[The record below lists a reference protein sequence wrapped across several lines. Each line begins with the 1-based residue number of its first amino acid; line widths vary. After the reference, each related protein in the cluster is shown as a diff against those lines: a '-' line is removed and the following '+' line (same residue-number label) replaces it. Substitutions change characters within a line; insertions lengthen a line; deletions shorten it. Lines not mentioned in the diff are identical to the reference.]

1 MTWRLA
7 VDIGGT
13 FTDVV
18 ALEETSGVLHLAK
31 VRSTPDDPAQ
41 GFLNG
46 LEHITRQGAIPAQD
60 VSAIFHGTTVATNAI
75 LERKYAELGLII
87 TTGYREALECAR
99 QTVPGEFGDITWWI
113 KPPRVVPL
121 ERIREIN
128 ARMDVRGT
136 ITQALDRDEVAAI
149 AQDFKAQGIQ
159 AVAVSLL
166 HSYRNT
172 AHEEEVRRIIQDV
185 YPECFI
191 SISSDILREYREYER
206 TNTTC
211 LNTALMPLLSAYHA
225 RIEQHLRKQNISAPF
240 YIMRSSGGLAQA
252 QEVSR
257 LPIAAALS
265 GPAAGVI
272 AATHFGELSGNRDI
286 ITFDM
291 GGTSADIC
299 LVEDGKPH
307 MLTEGKVDIYDLK
320 TPMIELHTV
329 GAGGGSIAWLAG
341 GRSLKVGPDS
351 AGANPGPACYGRGGT
366 QPTVTDANLVLGRI
380 TPTIAG
386 GTVYLN
392 PSQAAQ
398 VIEELA
404 AGLKLDSIAAAEGV
418 LRIAIENIAAG
429 IRTVSVK
436 RGRDPRSYALV
447 AFGGAGP
454 LHACYLA
461 DWLGMQRVIIPPN
474 PGVTSAYGLLLTD
487 VRVDLVHTDVQRED
501 RLDLNR
507 IAAEMQD
514 LERRVTTRLEDE
526 GLLAQETRLDHFVD
540 MRYAGQAYEIRIPL
554 PLDPVGPVGPVD
566 PADTAT
572 QSIQTRVQRAIVAFH
587 ASHKDLYGY
596 SYAGKELVE
605 LVNVGVTGL
614 GLLKRPHVP
623 EAQTAGKSPQH
634 AQTDQTAVYFSKSKL
649 DAPVYDRSA
658 LQTGNELSGPAI
670 IQQYDATT
678 VVEPGWSGVVDQW
691 GTLRLQRTQ

>member
-18 ALEETSGVLHLAK
+18 ALEESSGTLHLAK

-41 GFLNG
+41 GFVNG
-46 LEHITRQGAIPAQD
+46 LEHITQHGKIDAHD
-60 VSAIFHGTTVATNAI
+60 VNAVFHGTTVATNAI
-75 LERKYAELGLII
+75 LERKYSELGLII
-87 TTGYREALECAR
+87 TAGYREALECAR

-121 ERIREIN
+121 ERIREIS

-136 ITQALDRDEVAAI
+136 VIQELDRDEVTAI
-149 AQDFKAQGIQ
+149 AQDFKARGLQ

-166 HSYRNT
+166 HSYRNPE
-172 AHEEEVRRIIQDV
+172 HEEAVRRIIHEV
-185 YPECFI
+185 YPDCLI

-211 LNTALMPLLSAYHA
+211 LNTALMPLLSAYHT
-225 RIEQHLRKQNISAPF
+225 RIEQHLRERDISAPF

-252 QEVSR
+252 QEVAR

-272 AATHFGELSGNRDI
+272 AATHFGTLSGNQDI

-299 LVEDGKPH
+299 LVEGGQPR

-351 AGANPGPACYGRGGT
+351 AGANPGPACYNRGGT

-386 GTVYLN
+386 GSVSLN
-392 PSQAAQ
+392 LDQATQ
-398 VIEELA
+398 VVAELA
-404 AGLKLDSIAAAEGV
+404 VGLKLDTIAAAEGI
-418 LRIAIENIAAG
+418 LRIAVENIAAG

-501 RLDLNR
+501 RLDVDR
-507 IAAEMQD
+507 IAAEIQD
-514 LERRVTTRLEDE
+514 LERRVTARLEDE
-526 GLLAQETRLDHFVD
+526 GLLTQATRLNHFVD

-554 PLDPVGPVGPVD
+554 SIDS
-566 PADTAT
+566 AT
-572 QSIQTRVQRAIVAFH
+572 SEIQTHIQRAITRFH

-623 EAQTAGKSPQH
+623 QAQPAGKSPEQ
-634 AQTDQTAVYFSKSKL
+634 ARTGQTAVYFSKSTL
-649 DAPVYDRSA
+649 DTPVYDRSA
-658 LQTGNELSGPAI
+658 LQAGNELSGPAI

-678 VVEPGWSGVVDQW
+678 VVEPGWSGRVDQW
-691 GTLRLQRTQ
+691 GTLRLERT

>member
-1 MTWRLA
+1 M
-7 VDIGGT
+7 
-13 FTDVV
+13 
-18 ALEETSGVLHLAK
+18 AK
-31 VRSTPDDPAQ
+31 VRSTSDDPAQ
-41 GFLNG
+41 GFVNG
-46 LEHITRQGAIPAQD
+46 LEHITQHGEIDAHEVNA
-60 VSAIFHGTTVATNAI
+60 VFHGTTVATNAI
-75 LERKYAELGLII
+75 LERKYSELGLII
-87 TTGYREALECAR
+87 TAGYREALECAR

-121 ERIREIN
+121 ERIREIS

-136 ITQALDRDEVAAI
+136 VIQELDRDEVAAI
-149 AQDFKAQGIQ
+149 AQDFKARGIQ
-159 AVAVSLL
+159 AMAVSLL
-166 HSYRNT
+166 HSYRNPE
-172 AHEEEVRRIIQDV
+172 HEEAVRRIIHEV
-185 YPECFI
+185 YPDCFI

-211 LNTALMPLLSAYHA
+211 LNTALMPLLSAYHT
-225 RIEQHLRKQNISAPF
+225 RIEQHLRERDISAPF

-252 QEVSR
+252 QEVAR

-272 AATHFGELSGNRDI
+272 AATHFGTLSGNQDI

-299 LVEDGKPH
+299 LVEGGQPR

-351 AGANPGPACYGRGGT
+351 AGANPGPACYDRGGT
-366 QPTVTDANLVLGRI
+366 LPTVTDANLVLGRI

-386 GTVYLN
+386 GSVSLN
-392 PSQAAQ
+392 LDQATQ
-398 VIEELA
+398 VVAELA
-404 AGLKLDSIAAAEGV
+404 AGLKLDTVAAAEGI
-418 LRIAIENIAAG
+418 LRIAVENIAAG

-461 DWLGMQRVIIPPN
+461 DWLGMQHVIIPPN

-501 RLDLNR
+501 RLDVDR
-507 IAAEMQD
+507 IATEIQD
-514 LERRVTTRLEDE
+514 LEHRVAARLEDE
-526 GLLAQETRLDHFVD
+526 GLLTQQTRLDHFVD

-554 PLDPVGPVGPVD
+554 SIDS
-566 PADTAT
+566 ATAG
-572 QSIQTRVQRAIVAFH
+572 IQDHIQQAITKFH

-614 GLLKRPHVP
+614 GLLRRPHVP
-623 EAQTAGKSPQH
+623 QAQPAGTSPEH
-634 AQTDQTAVYFSKSKL
+634 ARTGQTAVYFSKSTL
-649 DAPVYDRSA
+649 DTPVYDRSA

-678 VVEPGWSGVVDQW
+678 VVEPGWSGRVDQW
-691 GTLRLQRTQ
+691 GTLRLERTQ

>member
-18 ALEETSGVLHLAK
+18 ALEESSGALHLAK

-41 GFLNG
+41 GFVNG
-46 LEHITRQGAIPAQD
+46 LEHIAQHGEIDAHD
-60 VSAIFHGTTVATNAI
+60 VNAVFHGTTVATNAI
-75 LERKYAELGLII
+75 LERKYSELGLII
-87 TTGYREALECAR
+87 TAGYREALECAR

-121 ERIREIN
+121 ERIREIS

-136 ITQALDRDEVAAI
+136 ITQELDRDEVAAI
-149 AQDFKAQGIQ
+149 AEDFKARSLQ

-166 HSYRNT
+166 HSYRNPE
-172 AHEEEVRRIIQDV
+172 HEEAVRRIIHEV
-185 YPECFI
+185 YPDCFI

-211 LNTALMPLLSAYHA
+211 LNTALMPLLSAYHT
-225 RIEQHLRKQNISAPF
+225 RIEQHLREQDISAPF

-252 QEVSR
+252 QEVAR

-272 AATHFGELSGNRDI
+272 AATHFGTLSGSQDI

-299 LVEDGKPH
+299 LVEGGQPR

-351 AGANPGPACYGRGGT
+351 AGANPGPACYGRGGA

-386 GTVYLN
+386 GSVSLHLD
-392 PSQAAQ
+392 QATQ
-398 VIEELA
+398 VVAELA
-404 AGLKLDSIAAAEGV
+404 AGLKLDTIAAAEGI
-418 LRIAIENIAAG
+418 LRIAVENIAAG

-501 RLDLNR
+501 RLDVDR
-507 IAAEMQD
+507 ITAEIQD
-514 LERRVTTRLEDE
+514 LERRVTARLEDE
-526 GLLAQETRLDHFVD
+526 GLLTQATRLDHFVD
-540 MRYAGQAYEIRIPL
+540 MRYAGQAYEIRVPL
-554 PLDPVGPVGPVD
+554 AID
-566 PADTAT
+566 PATPD
-572 QSIQTRVQRAIVAFH
+572 IQTHIQRAIVAFH
-587 ASHKDLYGY
+587 ASHKDRYGY

-605 LVNVGVTGL
+605 LVNLGVTGL
-614 GLLKRPHVP
+614 GLLTRPHVP
-623 EAQTAGKSPQH
+623 QAQPAGTSPEH
-634 AQTDQTAVYFSKSKL
+634 ARTGQTAVYFSKSTL
-649 DAPVYDRSA
+649 DTPVYDRSA

-678 VVEPGWSGVVDQW
+678 VVEPGWSGRVDQW
-691 GTLRLQRTQ
+691 GTLRLERTH

>member
-18 ALEETSGVLHLAK
+18 ALEEASGTLHLAK

-41 GFLNG
+41 GFVNG
-46 LEHITRQGAIPAQD
+46 LEHITQHGKIDAHEVNA
-60 VSAIFHGTTVATNAI
+60 VFHGTTVATNAI
-75 LERKYAELGLII
+75 LERKYSELGLII
-87 TTGYREALECAR
+87 TAGYREALECAR

-121 ERIREIN
+121 ERIREIS

-136 ITQALDRDEVAAI
+136 VIQELDRDEVAAI
-149 AQDFKAQGIQ
+149 AQDFKARGLN
-159 AVAVSLL
+159 AAAVSLL
-166 HSYRNT
+166 HSYRNPK
-172 AHEEEVRRIIQDV
+172 HEEEVRRIIHEV
-185 YPECFI
+185 YPDCLI

-211 LNTALMPLLSAYHA
+211 LNTALMPLLSAYHT
-225 RIEQHLRKQNISAPF
+225 RIEQHLRERDIGAPF

-252 QEVSR
+252 QEVAR

-272 AATHFGELSGNRDI
+272 AATHFGTLSGNQDI

-299 LVEDGKPH
+299 LVEGGQPR

-351 AGANPGPACYGRGGT
+351 AGANPGPACYGRGGS

-386 GTVYLN
+386 GSVSLN
-392 PSQAAQ
+392 LDQATQ
-398 VIEELA
+398 VVAELA
-404 AGLKLDSIAAAEGV
+404 AGLKLDTISAAEGI
-418 LRIAIENIAAG
+418 LRIAVENIAAG

-461 DWLGMQRVIIPPN
+461 DWLGMQHVIIPPN

-501 RLDLNR
+501 RLDVAR
-507 IAAEMQD
+507 IAAEIQD
-514 LERRVTTRLEDE
+514 LERRVAARLEDE
-526 GLLAQETRLDHFVD
+526 GLLTQETRLNHFVD

-554 PLDPVGPVGPVD
+554 SIDS
-566 PADTAT
+566 ATAG
-572 QSIQTRVQRAIVAFH
+572 IQDHIQQAITRFH

-623 EAQTAGKSPQH
+623 QAQPAGKSPEH
-634 AQTDQTAVYFSKSKL
+634 ARTGQTAVYFSKSTL
-649 DAPVYDRSA
+649 DTPVYDRST
-658 LQTGNELSGPAI
+658 LQTGNELNGPAI

-678 VVEPGWSGVVDQW
+678 VVEPGWSGRVDRW
-691 GTLRLQRTQ
+691 GTLRLERTQ

>member
-18 ALEETSGVLHLAK
+18 ALEETSGALHLAK

-41 GFLNG
+41 GFVNG
-46 LEHITRQGAIPAQD
+46 LEHITQHGEIAAHE
-60 VSAIFHGTTVATNAI
+60 VNAVFHGTTVATNAI
-75 LERKYAELGLII
+75 LERKYSELGLII
-87 TTGYREALECAR
+87 TAGYREALECAR

-128 ARMDVRGT
+128 ARMDVRGMV
-136 ITQALDRDEVAAI
+136 IQELDRDEVVAI
-149 AQDFKAQGIQ
+149 AQDFKARGIQ

-166 HSYRNT
+166 HSYRNP
-172 AHEEEVRRIIQDV
+172 AHEEEVRRIIHEV
-185 YPECFI
+185 YPDCLI

-211 LNTALMPLLSAYHA
+211 LNTALMPLLSAYHT
-225 RIEQHLRKQNISAPF
+225 RIEQHLREQDISAPF

-252 QEVSR
+252 QEVAR

-272 AATHFGELSGNRDI
+272 AATHFGTLSGSQDI

-299 LVEDGKPH
+299 LVEGGQPR

-351 AGANPGPACYGRGGT
+351 AGANPGPACYDRGGT

-386 GTVYLN
+386 GSVSLN
-392 PSQAAQ
+392 LDQATQ
-398 VIEELA
+398 VVAALA
-404 AGLKLDSIAAAEGV
+404 AGLKLDTIAAAEGI
-418 LRIAIENIAAG
+418 LRIAVENIAAG

-461 DWLGMQRVIIPPN
+461 DWLGMQHVIIPPN

-501 RLDLNR
+501 RLDVGR
-507 IAAEMQD
+507 ITAEIQD
-514 LERRVTTRLEDE
+514 LERRVTARLEDE
-526 GLLAQETRLDHFVD
+526 GLLTQETRLDHFVD
-540 MRYAGQAYEIRIPL
+540 MRYAGQAYEIRVPL
-554 PLDPVGPVGPVD
+554 AID
-566 PADTAT
+566 PATPDIHTH
-572 QSIQTRVQRAIVAFH
+572 IQRAIVAFH
-587 ASHKDLYGY
+587 ASHKDRYGY

-614 GLLKRPHVP
+614 GLLTRPHVP
-623 EAQTAGKSPQH
+623 QAQPAGKGPEH
-634 AQTDQTAVYFSKSKL
+634 ARTGQTAVYFSKSTL
-649 DAPVYDRSA
+649 DTPVYDRSA

-678 VVEPGWSGVVDQW
+678 VVEPGWSSRVDQW
-691 GTLRLQRTQ
+691 GTLRLERTH

>member
-18 ALEETSGVLHLAK
+18 ALEESSGTLHLAK

-41 GFLNG
+41 GFVNG
-46 LEHITRQGAIPAQD
+46 LEHITQHGKIDAHE
-60 VSAIFHGTTVATNAI
+60 VNVVFHGTTVATNAI
-75 LERKYAELGLII
+75 LERKYSELGLII
-87 TTGYREALECAR
+87 TAGYREALECAR

-121 ERIREIN
+121 ERIREIS

-136 ITQALDRDEVAAI
+136 ITQELDRDEVAAI
-149 AQDFKAQGIQ
+149 AQDFKARSIQ

-166 HSYRNT
+166 HSYRNPE
-172 AHEEEVRRIIQDV
+172 HEEAVRRIIREV
-185 YPECFI
+185 YPDCFI

-211 LNTALMPLLSAYHA
+211 LNTALMPLLSAYHT
-225 RIEQHLRKQNISAPF
+225 RIEQHLRERDISAPF

-252 QEVSR
+252 QEVAR

-272 AATHFGELSGNRDI
+272 AATHFGTLSGNQDI

-299 LVEDGKPH
+299 LVEGGQPR

-351 AGANPGPACYGRGGT
+351 AGANPGPACYGRGGS

-386 GTVYLN
+386 GSVSLDL
-392 PSQAAQ
+392 SQATEVVAD
-398 VIEELA
+398 LA
-404 AGLKLDSIAAAEGV
+404 AGLKLDTIAAAEGI
-418 LRIAIENIAAG
+418 LRIAVENIAAG

-461 DWLGMQRVIIPPN
+461 DWLDMQHVIIPPN

-501 RLDLNR
+501 RLDVDR
-507 IAAEMQD
+507 IAAEIQD
-514 LERRVTTRLEDE
+514 LERRVAARLEDE
-526 GLLAQETRLDHFVD
+526 GLLTQDTRLNHFVD

-554 PLDPVGPVGPVD
+554 SIDS
-566 PADTAT
+566 AI
-572 QSIQTRVQRAIVAFH
+572 SEIQTHIQQAITKFH

-623 EAQTAGKSPQH
+623 QAQPAGTSPEH
-634 AQTDQTAVYFSKSKL
+634 ARTGQTAVYFSKSTL
-649 DAPVYDRSA
+649 DTPVYNRAA

-678 VVEPGWSGVVDQW
+678 VVEPGWSGRVDQW
-691 GTLRLQRTQ
+691 GTLRLERTQ

>member
-18 ALEETSGVLHLAK
+18 ALEETSGTLHLAK

-41 GFLNG
+41 GFVNG
-46 LEHITRQGAIPAQD
+46 LEHITQHGEIAAHE
-60 VSAIFHGTTVATNAI
+60 VNAVFHGTTVATNAI
-75 LERKYAELGLII
+75 LERKYSELGLII
-87 TTGYREALECAR
+87 TAGYREALECAR

-128 ARMDVRGT
+128 ARMDVRGMV
-136 ITQALDRDEVAAI
+136 IQELDRDEVAAI
-149 AQDFKAQGIQ
+149 AQDFKARGIQ

-166 HSYRNT
+166 HSYRNP
-172 AHEEEVRRIIQDV
+172 AHEEEVRRIIHEV
-185 YPECFI
+185 YPDCLI

-211 LNTALMPLLSAYHA
+211 LNTALMPLLSAYHT
-225 RIEQHLRKQNISAPF
+225 RIEQHLREQDISAPF

-252 QEVSR
+252 QEVAR

-272 AATHFGELSGNRDI
+272 AATHFGTLSGSQDI

-299 LVEDGKPH
+299 LVEGGQPR

-351 AGANPGPACYGRGGT
+351 AGANPGPACYDRGGT

-386 GTVYLN
+386 GSVSLN
-392 PSQAAQ
+392 LDQATQ
-398 VIEELA
+398 VVAELA
-404 AGLKLDSIAAAEGV
+404 AGLKLDTIAAAEGI
-418 LRIAIENIAAG
+418 LRIAVENIAAG

-461 DWLGMQRVIIPPN
+461 DWLGMQHVIIPPN

-501 RLDLNR
+501 RLDVGR
-507 IAAEMQD
+507 ITAEIQD
-514 LERRVTTRLEDE
+514 LERRVTARLEDE
-526 GLLAQETRLDHFVD
+526 GLLTQATRLDHFVD
-540 MRYAGQAYEIRIPL
+540 MRYAGQAYEIRVPL
-554 PLDPVGPVGPVD
+554 AIDR
-566 PADTAT
+566 AT
-572 QSIQTRVQRAIVAFH
+572 PDIQTHIQRAIVAFH
-587 ASHKDLYGY
+587 ASHKDRYGY

-614 GLLKRPHVP
+614 GLLTRPHVP
-623 EAQTAGKSPQH
+623 QAQPAGKSPEH
-634 AQTDQTAVYFSKSKL
+634 ARTGQTAVYFSKSTL
-649 DAPVYDRSA
+649 DTPVYDRSA

-678 VVEPGWSGVVDQW
+678 IVEPGWSGRVDQW
-691 GTLRLQRTQ
+691 GTLRLERTH

>member
-18 ALEETSGVLHLAK
+18 ALEEVSGTLHLAK
-31 VRSTPDDPAQ
+31 VRSTSDDPAQ
-41 GFLNG
+41 GFVNG
-46 LEHITRQGAIPAQD
+46 LEHITQHGEIDAHEVNA
-60 VSAIFHGTTVATNAI
+60 VFHGTTVATNAI
-75 LERKYAELGLII
+75 LERKYSELGLII
-87 TTGYREALECAR
+87 TAGYREALECAR

-121 ERIREIN
+121 ERIREIS

-136 ITQALDRDEVAAI
+136 VIQELDRDEVAAI
-149 AQDFKAQGIQ
+149 AQDFKARGIQ
-159 AVAVSLL
+159 AMAVSLL
-166 HSYRNT
+166 HSYRNPE
-172 AHEEEVRRIIQDV
+172 HEEAVRRIIHEV
-185 YPECFI
+185 YPDCFI

-211 LNTALMPLLSAYHA
+211 LNTALMPLLSAYHT
-225 RIEQHLRKQNISAPF
+225 RIEQHLRERDISAPF

-252 QEVSR
+252 QEVAR

-272 AATHFGELSGNRDI
+272 AATHFGTLSGNQDI

-299 LVEDGKPH
+299 LVEGGQPR

-351 AGANPGPACYGRGGT
+351 AGANPGPACYDRGGT
-366 QPTVTDANLVLGRI
+366 LPTVTDANLVLGRI

-386 GTVYLN
+386 GSVSLN
-392 PSQAAQ
+392 LDQATQ
-398 VIEELA
+398 VVAELA
-404 AGLKLDSIAAAEGV
+404 AGLKLDTVAAAEGI
-418 LRIAIENIAAG
+418 LRIAVENIAAG
-429 IRTVSVK
+429 IRTVSIK

-461 DWLGMQRVIIPPN
+461 DWLGMQHVIIPPN

-501 RLDLNR
+501 RLDVAR
-507 IAAEMQD
+507 IAAEIQD
-514 LERRVTTRLEDE
+514 LERRVAARLKDE
-526 GLLAQETRLDHFVD
+526 GLLTQQTRLDHFVD

-554 PLDPVGPVGPVD
+554 SIDS
-566 PADTAT
+566 ATAG
-572 QSIQTRVQRAIVAFH
+572 IQDHIQQAITKFH

-614 GLLKRPHVP
+614 GLLRRPHVP
-623 EAQTAGKSPQH
+623 QAQPAGTSPEH
-634 AQTDQTAVYFSKSKL
+634 ARTGQTAVYFSKSTL
-649 DAPVYDRSA
+649 DTPVYDRSA

-678 VVEPGWSGVVDQW
+678 VVEPGWSGRVDQW
-691 GTLRLQRTQ
+691 GTLRLERTQ

>member
-18 ALEETSGVLHLAK
+18 ALEEASGTLHLAK

-41 GFLNG
+41 GFVNG
-46 LEHITRQGAIPAQD
+46 LEHITQHGEIAAHD
-60 VSAIFHGTTVATNAI
+60 VNAVFHGTTVATNAI
-75 LERKYAELGLII
+75 LERKYSELGLII
-87 TTGYREALECAR
+87 TAGYREALECAR

-121 ERIREIN
+121 ERIREIS

-136 ITQALDRDEVAAI
+136 VIQELDQDEVAVI
-149 AQDFKAQGIQ
+149 AEDFKARGIQ

-166 HSYRNT
+166 HSYRNP
-172 AHEEEVRRIIQDV
+172 AHEEAVRRIIHEV
-185 YPECFI
+185 YPDCFI

-211 LNTALMPLLSAYHA
+211 LNTALMPLLSAYHT
-225 RIEQHLRKQNISAPF
+225 RIEQHLRERDISAPF

-252 QEVSR
+252 QEVAR

-272 AATHFGELSGNRDI
+272 AATHFGTLSGNQDI

-299 LVEDGKPH
+299 LVEGGQPR

-351 AGANPGPACYGRGGT
+351 AGANPGPACYGRGGS

-386 GTVYLN
+386 GSVSLDLG
-392 PSQAAQ
+392 QATE
-398 VIEELA
+398 VVTELA
-404 AGLKLDSIAAAEGV
+404 AGLKLDTIAAAEGI

-461 DWLGMQRVIIPPN
+461 DWLGMQHVIIPPN

-501 RLDLNR
+501 RLDVDR
-507 IAAEMQD
+507 IAAEIQD
-514 LERRVTTRLEDE
+514 LERRVTARLEDE
-526 GLLAQETRLDHFVD
+526 GLLTQETRLNHFMD
-540 MRYAGQAYEIRIPL
+540 MRYAGQAYEIRIPVSI
-554 PLDPVGPVGPVD
+554 DPVLSPVEGS
-566 PADTAT
+566 AT
-572 QSIQTRVQRAIVAFH
+572 SEIQTHIQHAITKFH

-623 EAQTAGKSPQH
+623 QAQPVGKSPEH
-634 AQTDQTAVYFSKSKL
+634 ARTGQTAVYFSKNTL
-649 DAPVYDRSA
+649 DTPVYDRSA

-670 IQQYDATT
+670 VQQYDATT
-678 VVEPGWSGVVDQW
+678 VVEPGWSGRVDQW
-691 GTLRLQRTQ
+691 GTLRLERTQ

>member
-18 ALEETSGVLHLAK
+18 ALEETSGTLHLAK

-41 GFLNG
+41 GFVNG
-46 LEHITRQGAIPAQD
+46 LEHITQHGEIAAHE
-60 VSAIFHGTTVATNAI
+60 VNAVFHGTTVATNAI
-75 LERKYAELGLII
+75 LERKYSELGLII
-87 TTGYREALECAR
+87 TAGYREALECAR

-128 ARMDVRGT
+128 ARMDVRGMV
-136 ITQALDRDEVAAI
+136 IQELDRDEVAAI
-149 AQDFKAQGIQ
+149 AQDFKARGLQ

-166 HSYRNT
+166 HSYRNP
-172 AHEEEVRRIIQDV
+172 AHEEEVRRIIHEV
-185 YPECFI
+185 YPDCLI

-211 LNTALMPLLSAYHA
+211 LNTALMPLLSAYHT
-225 RIEQHLRKQNISAPF
+225 RIEQHLREQDISAPF

-252 QEVSR
+252 QEVAR

-272 AATHFGELSGNRDI
+272 AATHFGTLSGSQDI

-299 LVEDGKPH
+299 LVEGGQPR

-351 AGANPGPACYGRGGT
+351 AGANPGPACYDRGGT

-386 GTVYLN
+386 GSVSLN
-392 PSQAAQ
+392 LDQATQ
-398 VIEELA
+398 VVAELA
-404 AGLKLDSIAAAEGV
+404 AGLKLDTIAAAEGI
-418 LRIAIENIAAG
+418 LRIAVENIAAG

-461 DWLGMQRVIIPPN
+461 DWLGMQHVIIPPN

-501 RLDLNR
+501 RLDVGR
-507 IAAEMQD
+507 ITAEIQD
-514 LERRVTTRLEDE
+514 LERRVTARLEDE
-526 GLLAQETRLDHFVD
+526 GLLTQATRLDHFVD
-540 MRYAGQAYEIRIPL
+540 MRYAGQAYEIRVPL
-554 PLDPVGPVGPVD
+554 AIDR
-566 PADTAT
+566 AT
-572 QSIQTRVQRAIVAFH
+572 PDIQTHIQRAIVAFH
-587 ASHKDLYGY
+587 ASHKDRYGY

-614 GLLKRPHVP
+614 GLLTRPHVP
-623 EAQTAGKSPQH
+623 QAQPAGKSPEH
-634 AQTDQTAVYFSKSKL
+634 ARTGQTEVYFSKSTL
-649 DAPVYDRSA
+649 DTPVYDRSA

-678 VVEPGWSGVVDQW
+678 VVEPGWSGRVDQW
-691 GTLRLQRTQ
+691 GTLRLERTH

>member
-18 ALEETSGVLHLAK
+18 ALEETSGTLHLAK

-41 GFLNG
+41 GFVNG
-46 LEHITRQGAIPAQD
+46 LEHITQYGEIAAHE
-60 VSAIFHGTTVATNAI
+60 VNAVFHGTTVATNAI
-75 LERKYAELGLII
+75 LERKYSELGLII
-87 TTGYREALECAR
+87 TAGYREALECAR

-128 ARMDVRGT
+128 ARMDVRGMV
-136 ITQALDRDEVAAI
+136 IQELDRDEVATI
-149 AQDFKAQGIQ
+149 AQDFKARGIQ
-159 AVAVSLL
+159 AVAISLL
-166 HSYRNT
+166 HSYRNP
-172 AHEEEVRRIIQDV
+172 AHEEEVRRIIHEV
-185 YPECFI
+185 YPDCLI

-211 LNTALMPLLSAYHA
+211 LNTALMPLLSAYHT
-225 RIEQHLRKQNISAPF
+225 RIEQHLREQDISAPF

-252 QEVSR
+252 QEVAR

-272 AATHFGELSGNRDI
+272 AATHFGTLSGSQDI

-299 LVEDGKPH
+299 LVEGGQPR

-351 AGANPGPACYGRGGT
+351 AGASPGPACYDRGGT

-386 GTVYLN
+386 GSVSLN
-392 PSQAAQ
+392 LDQATQ
-398 VIEELA
+398 VVAELA
-404 AGLKLDSIAAAEGV
+404 AGLKLDTIAAAEGI
-418 LRIAIENIAAG
+418 LRIAVENIAAG

-461 DWLGMQRVIIPPN
+461 DWLGMQHVIIPPN

-501 RLDLNR
+501 RLDVGR
-507 IAAEMQD
+507 ITAEIQD
-514 LERRVTTRLEDE
+514 LERRVTARLEDE
-526 GLLAQETRLDHFVD
+526 GLLTQATRLDHFVD
-540 MRYAGQAYEIRIPL
+540 MRYAGQAYEIRVPL
-554 PLDPVGPVGPVD
+554 AIDR
-566 PADTAT
+566 AT
-572 QSIQTRVQRAIVAFH
+572 PDIQTHIQRAIVAFH
-587 ASHKDLYGY
+587 ASHKDRYGY

-614 GLLKRPHVP
+614 GLLTRPHVP
-623 EAQTAGKSPQH
+623 QAQPAGKSPEH
-634 AQTDQTAVYFSKSKL
+634 ARTGQTAVYFSKSTL
-649 DAPVYDRSA
+649 DTPVYDRSA

-678 VVEPGWSGVVDQW
+678 VVEPGWSGRVDQW
-691 GTLRLQRTQ
+691 GTLRLERTH

>member
-18 ALEETSGVLHLAK
+18 ALEETSGTLRLAK

-41 GFLNG
+41 GFVNG
-46 LEHITRQGAIPAQD
+46 LEHITRHGEIAAHE
-60 VSAIFHGTTVATNAI
+60 VNAVFHGTTVATNAI
-75 LERKYAELGLII
+75 LERKYSELGLII
-87 TTGYREALECAR
+87 TAGYREALECAR

-128 ARMDVRGT
+128 ARMDVRGMV
-136 ITQALDRDEVAAI
+136 TQALDRDEVAAI
-149 AQDFKAQGIQ
+149 AQDFKTRGIQ

-166 HSYRNT
+166 HSYRNP
-172 AHEEEVRRIIQDV
+172 AHEEEVRRTIHEV
-185 YPECFI
+185 YPDCLI

-211 LNTALMPLLSAYHA
+211 LNTALMPLLSAYHT
-225 RIEQHLRKQNISAPF
+225 RIEQHLREQDISAPF

-252 QEVSR
+252 QEVAR

-272 AATHFGELSGNRDI
+272 AATHFGTLSGNQDI
-286 ITFDM
+286 ITLDM
-291 GGTSADIC
+291 GGTSTDIC
-299 LVEDGKPH
+299 LVEGGQPR

-351 AGANPGPACYGRGGT
+351 AGANPGPACYGRGGS

-386 GTVYLN
+386 GSVALN
-392 PSQAAQ
+392 LGQATQA
-398 VIEELA
+398 IAELA
-404 AGLKLDSIAAAEGV
+404 AGLKLDTVAAAEGV

-461 DWLGMQRVIIPPN
+461 DWLGMQQVIIPPN

-501 RLDLNR
+501 RLDVDR
-507 IAAEMQD
+507 IAAEIQD
-514 LERRVTTRLEDE
+514 LERRVTARLEDE
-526 GLLAQETRLDHFVD
+526 GLLTQETRLDHFVD
-540 MRYAGQAYEIRIPL
+540 MRYAGQAYEIRVPL
-554 PLDPVGPVGPVD
+554 SID
-566 PADTAT
+566 PATPDIHTH
-572 QSIQTRVQRAIVAFH
+572 IQAAITTFH
-587 ASHKDLYGY
+587 ASHKDRYGY

-614 GLLKRPHVP
+614 GLLTRPHVP
-623 EAQTAGKSPQH
+623 EAQPAGKSPEQ
-634 AQTDQTAVYFSKSKL
+634 ARTGQTAVYFSKSTL
-649 DAPVYDRSA
+649 DTPVYDRSS

-678 VVEPGWSGVVDQW
+678 VVEPGWSGRVDQW
-691 GTLRLQRTQ
+691 GTLRLERTH

>member
-18 ALEETSGVLHLAK
+18 ALEESSGALHLAK

-41 GFLNG
+41 GFVNG
-46 LEHITRQGAIPAQD
+46 LEHIAQHGEIDAHD
-60 VSAIFHGTTVATNAI
+60 VNAVFHGTTVATNAI
-75 LERKYAELGLII
+75 LERKYSELGLII
-87 TTGYREALECAR
+87 TAGYREALECAR

-121 ERIREIN
+121 ERIREIS

-136 ITQALDRDEVAAI
+136 ITQELDRDEVATI
-149 AQDFKAQGIQ
+149 AEDFKARSLQ

-166 HSYRNT
+166 HSYRNPE
-172 AHEEEVRRIIQDV
+172 HEEAVRHIIHEV
-185 YPECFI
+185 YPDCFI

-211 LNTALMPLLSAYHA
+211 LNTALMPLLSAYHT
-225 RIEQHLRKQNISAPF
+225 RIEQHLREQDISAPF

-252 QEVSR
+252 QEVAR

-272 AATHFGELSGNRDI
+272 AATHFGTLSSSQDI

-299 LVEDGKPH
+299 LVEGGQPR

-351 AGANPGPACYGRGGT
+351 AGANPGPACYGRGGA

-386 GTVYLN
+386 GSVSLHLD
-392 PSQAAQ
+392 QATQ
-398 VIEELA
+398 VVAELA
-404 AGLKLDSIAAAEGV
+404 AGLKLDTIAAAEGI
-418 LRIAIENIAAG
+418 LRIAVENIAAG

-501 RLDLNR
+501 RLDVDR
-507 IAAEMQD
+507 ITAEIQD
-514 LERRVTTRLEDE
+514 LERRVTARLEDE
-526 GLLAQETRLDHFVD
+526 GLLTQATRLDHFVD
-540 MRYAGQAYEIRIPL
+540 MRYAGQAYEIRVPL
-554 PLDPVGPVGPVD
+554 AID
-566 PADTAT
+566 PATPD
-572 QSIQTRVQRAIVAFH
+572 IQTHIQRAIIAFH
-587 ASHKDLYGY
+587 ASHKDRYGY

-605 LVNVGVTGL
+605 LVNLGVTGL
-614 GLLKRPHVP
+614 GLLTRPHVP
-623 EAQTAGKSPQH
+623 QAQPAGTSPER
-634 AQTDQTAVYFSKSKL
+634 ARTGQTAVYFSKSTL
-649 DAPVYDRSA
+649 DTPVYDRSA

-678 VVEPGWSGVVDQW
+678 VVEPGWSGRVDQW
-691 GTLRLQRTQ
+691 GTLRLERTH